1 MCCTLMSDQRRRLGL
16 ELEAALEASLQLLF
30 TSQLVS
36 PLEETEA
43 TQQRLQPNTRIK
55 PTRLGRACIQ
65 ARPFCLKRNS
75 QFNSVF
81 FRVKAVVYYES
92 LMLFMTP
99 NCEKWNSIVSVWD
112 PNTHPH

>member
-1 MCCTLMSDQRRRLGL
+1 MSDQRRRLGL

-65 ARPFCLKRNS
+65 ARPLGLIFC
-75 QFNSVF
+75 VF
-81 FRVKAVVYYES
+81 LAKAVVYYKS
-92 LMLFMTP
+92 LMLF
-99 NCEKWNSIVSVWD
+99 I
-112 PNTHPH
+112 

>member
-1 MCCTLMSDQRRRLGL
+1 MSDQRRRLGL

-65 ARPFCLKRNS
+65 ARPLFYYKKFSIYFLC
-75 QFNSVF
+75 F
-81 FRVKAVVYYES
+81 FS
-92 LMLFMTP
+92 G
-99 NCEKWNSIVSVWD
+99 
-112 PNTHPH
+112 

>member
-1 MCCTLMSDQRRRLGL
+1 MSNQRRRLGL

-65 ARPFCLKRNS
+65 VRPHCLKRNS
-75 QFNSVF
+75 QFIFCVF
-81 FRVKAVVYYES
+81 FRAKVVVYYES
-92 LMLFMTP
+92 LMWFMNP
-99 NCEKWNSIVSVWD
+99 NCEKCNSIR
-112 PNTHPH
+112 

>member
-1 MCCTLMSDQRRRLGL
+1 MSDQRTRLGL
-16 ELEAALEASLQLLF
+16 QLEAALEASLQLLF

-65 ARPFCLKRNS
+65 ARPLFLLRNKFIFS
-75 QFNSVF
+75 F
-81 FRVKAVVYYES
+81 FRYKAVTVCMYYES
-92 LMLFMTP
+92 LMLFMNP
-99 NCEKWNSIVSVWD
+99 NCEQRNSSLVL
-112 PNTHPH
+112 NCNY

>member
-1 MCCTLMSDQRRRLGL
+1 MSDQRRRLGL

-30 TSQLVS
+30 SSQLVS

-65 ARPFCLKRNS
+65 ARPLFLIKNS
-75 QFNSVF
+75 QFIFCVF

-92 LMLFMTP
+92 LMLLMNP
-99 NCEKWNSIVSVWD
+99 NFEPWNSDLVL
-112 PNTHPH
+112 NYN